1 MATLNSLT
9 INDTS
14 NLNLP
19 TGTSGTRTSLTATV
33 SSFTTVGTTS
43 WTAPTGVNLIEVLV
57 VAGGGGG
64 GGWGG
69 GGGAGGLIYRSS
81 YPVVPGTS
89 YIVTVGGGGAA
100 GTTAYSP
107 GGNGGNSRFDNL
119 VAIGGGGGG
128 HWANTVAPSG
138 GSGGGATG
146 WSSADTD
153 NAQFGLGTPGQG
165 HNGGIGGGYDGSGY
179 YKGHGGGGGAGGP
192 GANYFDD
199 GEVYIGGEGG
209 PGLPFNISG
218 TTVYYAG
225 GGGGHTPGANTT
237 ESRYAK
243 GGIGGGGDGGNYY
256 FPRNA
261 TDGAPNTGGG
271 GGAAY
276 GAGDAT
282 RASAAGGSGI
292 VIIRHATFESTLEPT
307 GLTRF
312 NTQDRKL
319 ETVNRG
325 TWKTST
331 RDVLDDA
338 LLQHWDAGAFVSGSS
353 TIRDLTGNGYDLTLV
368 NSPTWVAD
376 NGGYFQF
383 NGTTQ
388 RLSFTAFPA
397 QTDRAVSAF
406 AWVFYNGYVVS
417 PPTSDSN
424 GIFGV
429 GGASGGNTHFEHNTA
444 NSMRLRLGTSN
455 NSAMPRLPLN
465 RWAHVGFT
473 TSGQITKFYINGE
486 EIIQTM
492 ALTGAIFGGT
502 WGAWGQSEFGN
513 TRPFNGRIASGRVY
527 STNLTAADVTRLY
540 NLDRDR
546 FDKESK
552 LYNKPIVKEGLILN
566 LEADK
571 HEASTSTARPWV
583 DSENGYVFTSAPSG
597 GYGEGR
603 SRKEGPHR
611 ILASPGFHAKWRA
624 QRVDQRFTFEQ
635 RQFTLDFWVNFTTT
649 NYGVWQYLFGRSD
662 FWSSGTYGLYINSNG
677 TALGFHTTGTNG
689 LELALSTIGTGWKH
703 IVAVRGNGERGR
715 GIGRMLYVNGQM
727 LAQDNVLDNCSA
739 STHLVSLGCD
749 NEAEYSNAAFQFGDA
764 KIYEVALSSE
774 QVARNFEALRGY
786 YGV

>member
-14 NLNLP
+14 NLTLP
-19 TGTSGTRTSLTATV
+19 TGTSANRTSLTATV

-81 YPVVPGTS
+81 YPVVSGTS

-100 GTTAYSP
+100 GTVAYTP
-107 GGNGGNSRFDNL
+107 GGDGGNSRFDNL
-119 VAIGGGGGG
+119 TAIGGGGGG
-128 HWANTVAPSG
+128 HWDNNVGRPG
-138 GSGGGATG
+138 GSGGGAPGKSGAT
-146 WSSADTD
+146 TD
-153 NAQFGLGTPGQG
+153 NEQFGLGTPGQG
-165 HNGGIGGGYDGSGY
+165 HNGGIGGGYDGGGY

-199 GEVYIGGEGG
+199 GNIYIGGEGG

-218 TTVYYAG
+218 ATVYYAG
-225 GGGGHTPGANTT
+225 GGAGHTPGANGT

-243 GGIGGGGDGGNYY
+243 GGIGGGGDGGNH
-256 FPRNA
+256 FNPRSA
-261 TDGAPNTGGG
+261 TSGTANTGGG
-271 GGAAY
+271 GGAAH
-276 GAGDAT
+276 GSSGT
-282 RASAAGGSGI
+282 IGAGGSGI
-292 VIIRHATFESTLEPT
+292 VIIRHAVFESTLEPT

-312 NTQDRKL
+312 NTQDRKF

-353 TIRDLTGNGYDLTLV
+353 TIRDLSGNGYDLTLV
-368 NSPTWVAD
+368 NSPTWAAD

-383 NGTTQ
+383 NGTNQ
-388 RLSFTAFPA
+388 QLSYTTFPPR
-397 QTDRAVSAF
+397 TNTGFSVF
-406 AWVFYNGYVVS
+406 AWVYFDGSTGN
-417 PPTSDSN
+417 N
-424 GIFGV
+424 GIWGN
-429 GGASGGNTHFEHNTA
+429 GGADGNVHFEHA
-444 NSMRLRLGTSN
+444 NANNMRLRPNLVNVDTL
-455 NSAMPRLPLN
+455 PKLPLT
-465 RWAHVGFT
+465 RWVHVGFS
-473 TSGQITKFYINGE
+473 TSGQVTKYFVNGQEINE
-486 EIIQTM
+486 
-492 ALTGAIFGGT
+492 IFGLVGELFSTGGT
-502 WGAWGQSEFGN
+502 YACWGDSIGGG
-513 TRPFNGRIASGRVY
+513 RPWNGRIASGRVY
-527 STNLTAADVTRLY
+527 STNLTPSDVSRLY
-540 NLDRDR
+540 NLDKDR
-546 FDKESK
+546 FDKEYK

-571 HEASTSTARPWV
+571 HEASSSTARPWV
-583 DSENGYVFTSAPSG
+583 DSENGYVFTSGPDAGSG
-597 GYGEGR
+597 WLEGR

-649 NYGVWQYLFGRSD
+649 NYGIWQYLFGRSD
-662 FWSSGTYGLYINSNG
+662 FWSAGTYGLYINSNG
-677 TALGFHTTGTNG
+677 TALGFHTTNTNG
-689 LELALSTIGTGWKH
+689 LEIALSTVGTGWKH
-703 IVAVRGNGERGR
+703 VVAVRGNGERGR
-715 GIGRMLYVNGQM
+715 GIGRMIYVNGQM

-739 STHLVSLGCD
+739 STHLVTLGTD
-749 NEAEYSNAAFQFGDA
+749 NESQYSNAALQFGDA
-764 KIYEVALSSE
+764 KIYEVALSPE